1 MKVSRVKEISKKFG
15 YLPQEIQILTKEA
28 SDREYFRLIFDKPRY
43 KKVQD
48 EIWDHEY
55 YNKHYKDDK
64 HSASL
69 IFCYINPELG
79 SNKRFVEL
87 SNHIS
92 ESEKYLSPYMVFPKI
107 YAFDDS
113 LGVTIQQD
121 CFETILERYP
131 NGYGSNGL
139 MTLHIGLLALKDF
152 LSLEFLDLK
161 VLTNDDLRNQMDRFE
176 KLFLYDFLGI
186 DVSDLSCHK
195 CNLQN
200 LIDETLQNLSKQ
212 PWVNC
217 HQDFEVRNLMETP
230 YNTAIIDF
238 QDTCKG
244 PIGIDLAGLFIDH
257 YNFETTFGET
267 KCGYLTNEL
276 IEHGGLDIMGIK
288 EAEIMCD
295 YAIWGGIQRNLRILG
310 TLSNLYLENGRD
322 FRLPDLPKI
331 LSNLEQIIPEKH
343 KELKNFLKQDVNL
356 ALNQKLME
364 LGL

>member
-1 MKVSRVKEISKKFG
+1 MKVSKVKEISKKFG

-48 EIWDHEY
+48 EIWDCEY

-92 ESEKYLSPYMVFPKI
+92 ESEQYAGMVFPKI

-131 NGYGSNGL
+131 NGYHGYNGL
-139 MTLHIGLLALKDF
+139 MTLQIGLLALDNF
-152 LSLEFLDLK
+152 LYLEFLDLK

-195 CNLQN
+195 RNLQN

-230 YNTAIIDF
+230 LNTAIIDF

-257 YNFETTFGET
+257 YNFEITFGEA
-267 KCGYLTNEL
+267 KRDNVQEQ

-288 EAEIMCD
+288 EAEIMYD

>member
-1 MKVSRVKEISKKFG
+1 MKVSRVKEISEKFG

-48 EIWDHEY
+48 EIWNWEY
-55 YNKHYKDDK
+55 YSKHYKDDK
-64 HSASL
+64 RSASL

-87 SNHIS
+87 SDHIS
-92 ESEKYLSPYMVFPKI
+92 QQDTGNCKVPKVYVF
-107 YAFDDS
+107 DNS
-113 LGVTIQQD
+113 LGVTIQED
-121 CFETILERYP
+121 CFETILERDP
-131 NGYGSNGL
+131 DGGDGYTGL
-139 MTLHIGLLALKDF
+139 TLHTGLFALESF
-152 LSLEFLDLK
+152 LSLEFSDLK
-161 VLTNDDLRNQMDRFE
+161 VLTNDDLRNQMDRFN
-176 KLFLYDFLGI
+176 KFFLYNFLGI
-186 DVSDLSCHK
+186 DISDLSCHK
-195 CNLQN
+195 HNIQN

-217 HQDFEVRNLMETP
+217 HQDFEVRNIMETP
-230 YNTAIIDF
+230 LQTAIIDF

-257 YNFETTFGET
+257 YNFEKTFGEA
-267 KCGYLTNEL
+267 KCGDWTNDY
-276 IEHGGLDIMGIK
+276 IGHGLDIMGIQ